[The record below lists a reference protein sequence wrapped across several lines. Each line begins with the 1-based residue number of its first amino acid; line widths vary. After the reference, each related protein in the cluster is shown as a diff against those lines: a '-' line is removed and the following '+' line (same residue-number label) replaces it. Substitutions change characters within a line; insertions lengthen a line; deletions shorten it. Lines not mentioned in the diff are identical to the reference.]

1 MRNILSRR
9 KFALGAFY
17 IGTTRILLAR
27 DYPVPQVHR
36 LAHWRSLTGFEDLE
50 RAFEYLESASFEE
63 KSPGRYEIDEDR
75 MYAIVAQDKT
85 RSPETAEF
93 EAHRKYIDL
102 HYLIRGK
109 EMIGSANAA
118 DLRQIKPYA
127 PENDA
132 ELYVGPRK
140 YRRLILKPGEFAV
153 FFPGQAHMPGC
164 YPDRSEEIK
173 KVVVKVLAKP
183 T

>member
-63 KSPGRYEIDEDR
+63 KSPGRYEIDGDR

-132 ELYVGPRK
+132 ELYAGPRK
-140 YRRLILKPGEFAV
+140 YRRLILKPGEVAV
-153 FFPGQAHMPGC
+153 FFPGQAHMHGC